1 MCVCVYIH
9 RYTHIYVYICIYMHI
24 YIYTHFFFKKKLLL
38 GKTSAIQKYLKKK
51 EKKIYNPKHPIKEN
65 EEI

>member
-1 MCVCVYIH
+1 
-9 RYTHIYVYICIYMHI
+9 MHI